1 MAKITSKRMFVWSQD
16 SITCSVYRVCDVGIY
31 FPWCYWADLVRVK
44 GVLCG
49 VRGVDIAPS
58 LWRVVEVR
66 CIVDPNPTYM
76 RTRGWVE
83 GKSVCRREE
92 DYRLVTPIIYSLFE
106 KPLWNI
112 SGFERCVSREVL
124 RVFYHRRGTERE
136 GKGTGSKTLQNGK
149 WTRRF
154 SHTMFQISEKYLQ
167 NVNVNETNIYV

>member
-1 MAKITSKRMFVWSQD
+1 MFVWSQD

-66 CIVDPNPTYM
+66 CSVDPNPTYM
-76 RTRGWVE
+76 RTRRRVE
-83 GKSVCRREE
+83 GKSICRKEE
-92 DYRLVTPIIYSLFE
+92 GYRLITLIICSLFE

-112 SGFERCVSREVL
+112 SGFDRCVSREVL
-124 RVFYHRRGTERE
+124 RGSSSQEGSRERKQRGLILKRYS
-136 GKGTGSKTLQNGK
+136 TGSEMEDSA
-149 WTRRF
+149 TRC
-154 SHTMFQISEKYLQ
+154 SKFQK
-167 NVNVNETNIYV
+167 NIYRI